1 MEKKINNRNRLEK
14 LKILL
19 KNNIKFIV
27 FLIVI
32 LLIILS
38 GIEYYKYYYSKKIK
52 DISKNYFEAIENLYL
67 EETDSINLLN
77 QISNTKNGYSLMAA
91 MKIVDIY
98 LTNQDYNK
106 AYDEY
111 LIIIDKNEFGQIYR
125 DLVILHA
132 SYNLINNISSKKIN
146 DLIEIVNI
154 EESIFKS
161 HFYEVKFI
169 NSIDNKS
176 LNEMNK
182 LNNYIQDD
190 FQIIESVKARVNKIN
205 EYLQYK

>member
-1 MEKKINNRNRLEK
+1 MEKKINNKNRLEK

-27 FLIVI
+27 FSIVI
-32 LLIILS
+32 ILLILS

>member
-1 MEKKINNRNRLEK
+1 MEKKIDKTTRLKK
-14 LKILL
+14 LIIFLKGNLKYIISLILIL
-19 KNNIKFIV
+19 
-27 FLIVI
+27 FLIFG
-32 LLIILS
+32 
-38 GIEYYKYYYSKKIK
+38 GIEYYKYNEIKKIK
-52 DISKNYFEAIENLYL
+52 NISKSYFKAIEGLYL